1 MRHTLFISDLHLEPD
16 RPDMTQCLLNF
27 LKQQAPQADA
37 LYILGDFFEVWIG
50 DDQKSTF
57 HETIIAALRQLTAF
71 GFPVYFMH
79 GNRDFLIGERFM
91 KATGCHFLTDPTI
104 IELYGKRV
112 LLAHG
117 DSLCSADVR
126 HQRFRKYARN
136 PRYNRLFLWLPL
148 WLRKLIA
155 RQIRNLSKRHTTNMS
170 DQIMDVVLQT
180 VEEVMRQHQV
190 TQLIH
195 GHTHRP
201 AMHRFVLD
209 KTPACRVVLSDW
221 HAHGSALV
229 YYENQEMEFI
239 CFPF

>member
-16 RPDMTQCLLNF
+16 RPDMTQCLLSF

-57 HETIIAALRQLTAF
+57 HETIITALRQLTAF

-112 LLAHG
+112 LLAM
-117 DSLCSADVR
+117 ATV
-126 HQRFRKYARN
+126 YARLTLDISDLEN
-136 PRYNRLFLWLPL
+136 MR
-148 WLRKLIA
+148 A
-155 RQIRNLSKRHTTNMS
+155 IRA
-170 DQIMDVVLQT
+170 IIV
-180 VEEVMRQHQV
+180 
-190 TQLIH
+190 
-195 GHTHRP
+195 
-201 AMHRFVLD
+201 
-209 KTPACRVVLSDW
+209 
-221 HAHGSALV
+221 
-229 YYENQEMEFI
+229 
-239 CFPF
+239 CFYGCHYGCAS